1 MVDGTNQVQV
11 INLLLPVAV
20 AVVVITII
28 MRSPTTRSALHTV
41 VSLQVVVS
49 LILIITVEGRE
60 TVLPV

>member
-20 AVVVITII
+20 AVVVI